1 MPAIIT
7 DQFRIL
13 NAETFIKSFVG
24 VGTTG
29 NNNYYTFLAHPNPGY
44 TDVVNYGKTNWS
56 TDIPDPRDSFQQE
69 SLYHDS
75 MLFLKKVQEND
86 VTRVIPRIDWQSGT
100 TYDMYK
106 NTYDGD
112 YLSPI
117 SGSTTLYGSNY
128 YVMNSEYRV
137 YICINNGANPNSTG
151 EKSIYEPKFVDDA
164 PRAAGTDG
172 YVWKY
177 LYTISP
183 ADVVKFATSK
193 YLPLPKKWGDAST
206 LSVKNAAVAG
216 EIQTII
222 IKNYGSGYDIDG
234 SATNTIANVP
244 IEGDG
249 TGGKASV
256 KIIGGAVSEV
266 EVTQG
271 GANYT
276 WARLR
281 FEKGVKGGTV
291 GSSVEVNDGG
301 GAEFE
306 VIIPPPGGHGA
317 DIYRELG
324 GYRVMVYSKYENNV
338 DDVPDYIT
346 DNDFSRVGLI
356 QNPLKYNGT
365 GGSELLNSTTA
376 TALSALKLTGT
387 GVTAANFANNAQ
399 ITQTVSVGNTAI
411 GLVASWNQNT
421 SVLRYYQPVGFSTL
435 SVASFKKLAFTSAAG
450 SGNITGGTHP
460 TLGTLNLSPDTAFN
474 SNVISVGGKNVDLGQ
489 TFNAGVAPP
498 DIEKYSGNII
508 YIDNRAP
515 ITRSSSQK
523 EEVKIVVE
531 F

>member
-13 NAETFIKSFVG
+13 NAETFVKSFVG
-24 VGTTG
+24 VGSTG
-29 NNNYYTFLAHPNPGY
+29 NNNFYTFLAHPNPQY
-44 TDVVNYGKTNWS
+44 TDVVNYGKTNWN

-69 SLYHDS
+69 SLYWDS

-100 TYDMYK
+100 TYDMYR
-106 NTYDGD
+106 NTYSGD
-112 YLSPI
+112 NLTPVS
-117 SGSTTLYGSNY
+117 SSTTLYGSNY

-137 YICINNGANPNSTG
+137 YLCINNGANPNSTG

-222 IKNYGSGYDIDG
+222 IKNYGSGYEINNN
-234 SATNTIANVP
+234 STNTISNVP

-249 TGGKASV
+249 SGGKASV
-256 KIIGGAVSEV
+256 KIVGGAISEV

-271 GANYT
+271 GTGYT

-281 FEKGVKGGTV
+281 FEKGVAGGSP
-291 GSSVEVNDGG
+291 GSVDNVNDGSN
-301 GAEFE
+301 AEFE
-306 VIIPPPGGHGA
+306 VIIPPPGGHGE
-317 DIYRELG
+317 DVYKELG

-346 DNDFSRVGLI
+346 DNDFSRVGI
-356 QNPLKYNGT
+356 VRNPTRYGGT
-365 GGSELLNSTTA
+365 ELLNSTTA
-376 TALSALKLTGT
+376 TALHALKLTGT
-387 GVTAANFANNAQ
+387 GVTAANFTNNGQ
-399 ITQTVSVGNTAI
+399 ITQTVSTGNTAI

-435 SVASFKKLAFTSAAG
+435 SVASYQKLAFVSSSTQTI
-450 SGNITGGTHP
+450 SGATHP
-460 TLGTLNLSPDTAFN
+460 SLGTLSLTPDTGFSAAAL
-474 SNVISVGGKNVDLGQ
+474 SVGGKNVNLGQ
-489 TFNAGVAPP
+489 TFTAGVAPP
-498 DIEKYSGNII
+498 DVEKYSGEII
-508 YIDNRAP
+508 YVDNRAA

>member
-29 NNNYYTFLAHPNPGY
+29 NNNFYTFLAHPNPGY

-56 TDIPDPRDSFQQE
+56 TDVPDPRDSFQQE

-117 SGSTTLYGSNY
+117 SASTTLYGSNY

-177 LYTISP
+177 MYTISP

-193 YLPLPKKWGDAST
+193 YLPLPRNWGDSST

-222 IKNYGSGYDIDG
+222 IKNFGSGYEIE
-234 SATNTIANVP
+234 TNPSTTISNVP

-256 KIIGGAVSEV
+256 KIIGGEVTEV

-271 GANYT
+271 GTGYT

-281 FEKGVKGGTV
+281 FEKGVKGGT
-291 GSSVEVNDGG
+291 GGEPKEVTSGD

-317 DIYRELG
+317 DIYKELG
-324 GYRVMVYSKYENNV
+324 GYRVMIYSKYENNV

-356 QNPLKYNGT
+356 KNPKRYGGT
-365 GGSELLNSTTA
+365 ELLNSTTA

-387 GVTAANFANNAQ
+387 GVTAANFANNVQ

-435 SVASFKKLAFTSAAG
+435 PVASYQKLAFTNATG

-460 TLGTLNLSPDTAFN
+460 NLTTIELKPDVSFDG
-474 SNVISVGGKNVDLGQ
+474 NVSTVGDKTINLGQ
-489 TFNAGVAPP
+489 TFDGGVAPP
-498 DIEKYSGNII
+498 DIEKYSGEII

>member
-13 NAETFIKSFVG
+13 NAETFVESFVG

-29 NNNYYTFLAHPNPGY
+29 NNNFYTFLAHPNPEF
-44 TDVVNYGKTNWS
+44 TDEVNYGKTNWN

-69 SLYHDS
+69 SLYWDS
-75 MLFLKKVQEND
+75 MLFLKKVQAND

-112 YLSPI
+112 YLSPV
-117 SGSTTLYGSNY
+117 SSSTTLYGSNY

-137 YICINNGANPNSTG
+137 YLCINNGANPNSTG
-151 EKSIYEPKFVDDA
+151 ERSIYEPKFVDDA

-193 YLPLPKKWGDAST
+193 YLPLPRKWGDAST

-222 IKNYGSGYDIDG
+222 IKQYGSGYTIDG
-234 SATNTIANVP
+234 SSTNTISNVP

-256 KIIGGAVSEV
+256 KIIGGAVAEI

-271 GANYT
+271 GTGYT

-281 FEKGVKGGTV
+281 FEKGVQGGTP
-291 GSSVEVNDGG
+291 GSVNTVNDGTE
-301 GAEFE
+301 AEFE
-306 VIIPPPGGHGA
+306 VIIPPPNGHGS

-346 DNDFSRVGLI
+346 DNNFSRVGI
-356 QNPLKYNGT
+356 IRNPKRYGGT
-365 GGSELLNSTTA
+365 ELLNSTTA
-376 TALSALKLTGT
+376 TALNALKLTGT
-387 GVTAANFANNAQ
+387 GVTGANFANNAQ

-435 SVASFKKLAFTSAAG
+435 PVASYKKLAFVSSDSDDAKI
-450 SGNITGGTHP
+450 NGGTHDQF
-460 TLGTLNLSPDTAFN
+460 GTLTLKTDIGFTG
-474 SNVISVGGKNVDLGQ
+474 ISTTTGGKTVNLGQ
-489 TFNAGVAPP
+489 TFAGGIAPP
-498 DIEKYSGNII
+498 DVEKYSGQII
-508 YIDNRAP
+508 YIDNRAQ

>member
-13 NAETFIKSFVG
+13 NAETFVESFVG
-24 VGTTG
+24 VGSTG
-29 NNNYYTFLAHPNPGY
+29 NNNFYTFLAHPNPEY
-44 TDVVNYGKTNWS
+44 TDVVNYGKTNWN
-56 TDIPDPRDSFQQE
+56 TDIPDPRDSFQHE
-69 SLYHDS
+69 SLYWDS

-112 YLSPI
+112 YLSPV
-117 SGSTTLYGSNY
+117 SSSTTLYGSNY

-137 YICINNGANPNSTG
+137 YLCINNGANPNSTG

-193 YLPLPKKWGDAST
+193 YLPLPRKWGDAST

-222 IKNYGSGYDIDG
+222 IKQYGSGYTIDG
-234 SATNTIANVP
+234 SSTNTISNVP

-249 TGGKASV
+249 VGGKASV
-256 KIIGGAVSEV
+256 KIIGGAIAEV

-271 GANYT
+271 GTGYT

-281 FEKGVKGGTV
+281 FEKGVQGGTP
-291 GSSVEVNDGG
+291 GSVNTVNDGTE
-301 GAEFE
+301 AEFE
-306 VIIPPPGGHGA
+306 VIIPPPNGHGA

-346 DNDFSRVGLI
+346 DNNFSRVGI
-356 QNPLKYNGT
+356 IRNPKRYGGT
-365 GGSELLNSTTA
+365 ELLNSTTA
-376 TALSALKLTGT
+376 TALNALKLTGT
-387 GVTAANFANNAQ
+387 GVTGANFANNAQ

-435 SVASFKKLAFTSAAG
+435 PVASYKKLAFVSSDSDDAKI
-450 SGNITGGTHP
+450 NGGTHDQF
-460 TLGTLNLSPDTAFN
+460 GTLTLKTDIGFSG
-474 SNVISVGGKNVDLGQ
+474 ISTTSGGKTVNLGQ
-489 TFNAGVAPP
+489 TFAGGIAPP
-498 DIEKYSGNII
+498 DVEKYSGQII
-508 YIDNRAP
+508 YIDNRAQ